1 MKRTYQNAHK
11 WMLAM
16 VLVCTLLTGLIIP
29 AQAYS
34 AWNYH
39 MKGSWQYEY
48 YYVDGRE
55 DGYGERSDDAVKAW
69 NDAVDARTNWTSLK
83 PSLDIRLSE
92 TNDGSARTTR
102 VVISPLDRGPDGY
115 AGFTYYYDVDGRG
128 TWSVI
133 NYGGYPNQNYQS
145 GSAVINRH
153 YTDNY
158 SNVRQQNVIMHEM
171 GHIFGLMHSE
181 NSSALMWES
190 IAGKTT
196 LVKPQSDDV
205 AGVRSIYE

>member
-16 VLVCTLLTGLIIP
+16 VLVCTLITGLIIP

-92 TNDGSARTTR
+92 TNNGSARTTR

-128 TWSVI
+128 TLL
-133 NYGGYPNQNYQS
+133 
-145 GSAVINRH
+145 
-153 YTDNY
+153 
-158 SNVRQQNVIMHEM
+158 IMV
-171 GHIFGLMHSE
+171 GIQT
-181 NSSALMWES
+181 
-190 IAGKTT
+190 KTT
-196 LVKPQSDDV
+196 NLALLLLTVIIQTITAMYVSKMLLCTKWGIFLD
-205 AGVRSIYE
+205 